1 MEMPIRNNRQP
12 LSNRTDQG
20 TMQVNADL
28 RDKKVLLTGGAGG
41 LGTAITLAFIEAGA
55 RVLALDVD
63 KAKGERLLAECGSL
77 GATPGSVRLV
87 RGDLS
92 DLGATANLVDALGRE
107 EGGIDVLINN
117 AAIYPSRAIEDY
129 SMDELEAVQRVNV
142 QAAIVCVRAV
152 LPAMKQKAAGRIIN
166 VASVT
171 LSGGWANLLPYVTSK
186 GALVGMT
193 RALARELG
201 PFGITVNCVS
211 PGAFPTDAEK
221 IHPDPTGYNRFILD
235 HQSVKRRGRPEDIAN
250 AMLFFAS
257 DASSF
262 VTGQTLNVD
271 GGWVMH

>member
-1 MEMPIRNNRQP
+1 MP
-12 LSNRTDQG
+12 
-20 TMQVNADL
+20 VNVDL
-28 RDKKVLLTGGAGG
+28 LNKKVLLTGGAGG
-41 LGTAITLAFIEAGA
+41 LGTAITLAFIKAGA

-63 KAKGERLLAECGSL
+63 KAKGERLLAECESL
-77 GATPGSVRLV
+77 GSASGSMRLV
-87 RGDLS
+87 SGDLA
-92 DLGATANLVDALGRE
+92 DLGATADVVGALGRE

-129 SMDELEAVQRVNV
+129 TMEELEAVQRVNV
-142 QAAIVCVRAV
+142 QAAIICVQAV

-201 PFGITVNCVS
+201 PFGITVNCIS

-221 IHPDPTGYNRFILD
+221 IHPDPKGYNQFVLD
-235 HQSVKRRGRPEDIAN
+235 HQAVKRRGRPEDIAH

-257 DASSF
+257 DASGF

>member
-1 MEMPIRNNRQP
+1 MP
-12 LSNRTDQG
+12 
-20 TMQVNADL
+20 VNVDL

-63 KAKGERLLAECGSL
+63 RTKGERLLAECESL
-77 GATPGSVRLV
+77 GSSAGSVRLV
-87 RGDLS
+87 TGDLA
-92 DLGATANLVDALGRE
+92 DLGATATLVDDLGRE

-117 AAIYPSRAIEDY
+117 AAIYPSRTIEDY
-129 SMDELEAVQRVNV
+129 SVEELETVQRVNV

-152 LPAMKQKAAGRIIN
+152 LPAMKQKATGRIIN

-171 LSGGWANLLPYVTSK
+171 LSGGWSNLLPYVTSK

-221 IHPDPTGYNRFILD
+221 IHPDPKGYNHFILD
-235 HQSVKRRGRPEDIAN
+235 RQALKRRGRPEDIAN

>member
-1 MEMPIRNNRQP
+1 MPVK
-12 LSNRTDQG
+12 
-20 TMQVNADL
+20 VNL

-41 LGTAITLAFIEAGA
+41 LGTAITLAFIGAGA

-63 KAKGERLLAECGSL
+63 KAKGARLLAECGSL
-77 GATPGSVRLV
+77 GSTIGSVRV
-87 RGDLS
+87 IRGDLG
-92 DLGATANLVDALGRE
+92 DLSATADLIGTLERE
-107 EGGIDVLINN
+107 EGGVDVLINN
-117 AAIYPSRAIEDY
+117 AAIYPSRAVEDY
-129 SMDELEAVQRVNV
+129 SLEELDTVQRVNV

-152 LPAMKQKAAGRIIN
+152 LPAMKQRSAGRIIN

-221 IHPDPTGYNRFILD
+221 IHPDPKGYNRFVLD
-235 HQSVKRRGRPEDIAN
+235 HQAVKRRGRPEDIAN

>member
-1 MEMPIRNNRQP
+1 
-12 LSNRTDQG
+12 
-20 TMQVNADL
+20 VNVDL

-63 KAKGERLLAECGSL
+63 QVKGQRLLAECGSL
-77 GATPGSVRLV
+77 GSTAGSVRLV

-92 DLGATANLVDALGRE
+92 DLGATAELVDELGRE
-107 EGGIDVLINN
+107 AGGIDVLINN

-129 SMDELEAVQRVNV
+129 SMEELEAVQRVNV

-152 LPAMKQKAAGRIIN
+152 LPAMKQKSAGRIIN
-166 VASVT
+166 VAS
-171 LSGGWANLLPYVTSK
+171 GWANLLPYVTSK

-221 IHPDPTGYNRFILD
+221 IHPNPKGYKRFILD
-235 HQSVKRRGRPEDIAN
+235 HAPRPA
-250 AMLFFAS
+250 
-257 DASSF
+257 
-262 VTGQTLNVD
+262 
-271 GGWVMH
+271 

>member
-1 MEMPIRNNRQP
+1 MN
-12 LSNRTDQG
+12 
-20 TMQVNADL
+20 VNL

-41 LGTAITLAFIEAGA
+41 LGTAITLAFADAGA

-63 KAKGERLLAECGSL
+63 EEKGERLLAECQRQPS
-77 GATPGSVRLV
+77 ASGSVRLV
-87 RGDLS
+87 HGDLG
-92 DLGATANLVDALGRE
+92 DLKATATLVAELGHE
-107 EGGIDVLINN
+107 EGGIDILINN

-129 SMDELEAVQRVNV
+129 SLAELEAVQRVNV

-152 LPAMKQKAAGRIIN
+152 LPAMKQKATGRIIN
-166 VASVT
+166 VSSITV
-171 LSGGWANLLPYVTSK
+171 SGGWANLLPYVTSK

-201 PFGITVNCVS
+201 PFGITVNCIS

-221 IHPDPTGYNRFILD
+221 IHPDPESYNRFILE

-257 DASSF
+257 DTSAF

>member
-1 MEMPIRNNRQP
+1 MP
-12 LSNRTDQG
+12 
-20 TMQVNADL
+20 VNVDM

-63 KAKGERLLAECGSL
+63 RAKGQRLLAECGSL
-77 GATPGSVRLV
+77 ASTMPGSVRLV
-87 RGDLS
+87 NGDLA
-92 DLGATANLVDALGRE
+92 DLDATAELVGEIGRE

-117 AAIYPSRAIEDY
+117 AAIYPSRSIEDY
-129 SMDELEAVQRVNV
+129 SMEELDAVQRVNV

-221 IHPDPTGYNRFILD
+221 IHPDPNGYNSFILD
-235 HQSVKRRGRPEDIAN
+235 RQSVKRRGRPEDIAN